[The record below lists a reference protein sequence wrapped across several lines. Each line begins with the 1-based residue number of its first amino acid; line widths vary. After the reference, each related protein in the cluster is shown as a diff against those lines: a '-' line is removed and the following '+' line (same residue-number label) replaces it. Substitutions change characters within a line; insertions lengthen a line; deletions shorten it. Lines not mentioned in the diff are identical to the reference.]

1 MRVRQVLCPSCGVL
15 LGVPPGASDCFV
27 RCGHCRFRFRLPKRI
42 AVTEDTISDWLEEG
56 KSEGPEHAPEKAA
69 SHEQQTADLESTAV
83 LPAVSDAIRLVKS
96 DASGALFEFPS
107 SRLLD
112 PAFRCA
118 MPRSC
123 TRCGAATH
131 LAANVIVYGTNLID
145 GMSQETDRIAG
156 SLVLKGDDLRSLSN
170 EDLCKRLPRVPDV
183 PPPADLPMPYWLC
196 DMCTAK
202 DLVTGQIRLNP
213 NTGVG
218 LCRLWIGNL
227 RVAEEFF
234 LAVGG
239 KGTAGQA
246 ELQHRITATS
256 ENPWGLLS
264 VVVQNRLQQWYKPQ
278 HGEHFLAYIPDRD
291 RTRTEDGMAGIV
303 VSNRRMICHNLM
315 RHREAMIAETLE
327 LEEVAEEGR
336 HRLRIKSPSWEIR
349 HLAVD
354 REGLLRF
361 REALVKGM
369 FKVMWR

>member
-27 RCGHCRFRFRLPKRI
+27 RCGHCHFRFRLPKRI
-42 AVTEDTISDWLEEG
+42 AVTEDAISGWLDEG
-56 KSEGPEHAPEKAA
+56 KSEGPEHPPEKAA
-69 SHEQQTADLESTAV
+69 SHERQTADLESTAV

-96 DASGALFEFPS
+96 DAGGALFEFPS

-112 PAFRCA
+112 PTFRCA
-118 MPRSC
+118 MPRRC
-123 TRCGAATH
+123 TRCGAETR
-131 LAANVIVYGTNLID
+131 LAAHVIVYVTHLID
-145 GMSQETDRIAG
+145 GMSQESDRIGGA
-156 SLVLKGDDLRSLSN
+156 LVLKGDELRSLSN
-170 EDLCKRLPRVPDV
+170 DDLCKRLPRVPDA

-202 DLVTGQIRLNP
+202 DLVSAQIRLDP

-227 RVAEEFF
+227 HVAEEFF

-239 KGTAGQA
+239 KGTAGAA
-246 ELQHRITATS
+246 ELQHRIAATG
-256 ENPWGLLS
+256 EHPWSLLA

-278 HGEHFLAYIPDRD
+278 QGEHFLAYIPDRD

-303 VSNRRMICHNLM
+303 VSNRRMICHNPM
-315 RHREAMIAETLE
+315 RHREATIADALE
-327 LEEVAEEGR
+327 LEELAEEGR
-336 HRLRIKSPSWEIR
+336 HRLRIKSPDWELR

-361 REALVKGM
+361 REAMVKGM